1 MGASRS
7 VSQGSASPARTLGE
21 VEGELAE
28 SNLEAEAAPLCR
40 ICGLSSAPFA
50 KTEVLGKYPVRYYR
64 CEECGFIQ
72 TESPYWLE
80 EAYTTAI
87 TRQDVGIM
95 QRNLVNC
102 EVTTAVLNL
111 LFPDLTCAVDYG
123 AGHGVF
129 VRLMRDRGFRFS
141 WCDRYATNDY
151 ARGFE
156 HQEGARYDLLTAF
169 EVLEHL
175 TDPIS
180 GFAGL
185 MELSDNVFVS
195 TWLLPEPAPKLSD
208 WWYYSP
214 VTGQHI
220 AFYTHAG
227 LQRLAARFG
236 RNLLSNGSYH
246 LFTKQPKSE
255 YLFRAATSL
264 RLARLVNLMHRRP
277 SLVDEDYQLMT
288 G

>member
-1 MGASRS
+1 VGSSRS
-7 VSQGSASPARTLGE
+7 VSENSGNPIGAH
-21 VEGELAE
+21 VEGKSGPAGPDSEAE
-28 SNLEAEAAPLCR
+28 SAPLCK
-40 ICGLSSAPFA
+40 ICGLSSTPFGQA
-50 KTEVLGKYPVRYYR
+50 AVLRKYPVRYYR
-64 CEECGFIQ
+64 CEGCGFIQ

-87 TRQDVGIM
+87 ARQDVGIM
-95 QRNLVNC
+95 QRNLANC

-111 LFPDLTCAVDYG
+111 LFPDLTCAVDFG

-129 VRLMRDRGFRFS
+129 VRLMRDRGFNFS

-156 HQEGARYDLLTAF
+156 HREGTRYGLLTAF

-175 TDPIS
+175 SDPVS
-180 GFAGL
+180 DLAPL

-195 TWLLPEPAPKLSD
+195 TWLVPEPAPGLPD

-214 VTGQHI
+214 TTGQHI
-220 AFYTHAG
+220 ALYTPSA
-227 LQRLAARFG
+227 LQRLAAHFG
-236 RNLLSNGSYH
+236 RSLLSHGSYH
-246 LFTKQPKSE
+246 LFTKQPKSN
-255 YLFRAATSL
+255 LRFQAATRF
-264 RLARLVNLMHRRP
+264 RLARLVNRMHRRP
-277 SLVDEDYQLMT
+277 SLVEDDYRLMT